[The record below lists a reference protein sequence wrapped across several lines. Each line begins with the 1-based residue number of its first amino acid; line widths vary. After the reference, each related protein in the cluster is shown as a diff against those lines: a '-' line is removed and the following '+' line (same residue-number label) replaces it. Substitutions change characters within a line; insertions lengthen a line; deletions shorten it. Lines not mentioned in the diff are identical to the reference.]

1 MTKNEDHLAR
11 KNKSKTEV
19 DDQESNAKVTYGTL
33 LTSLW
38 INYR

>member
-1 MTKNEDHLAR
+1 MTKNEDHLTR

-19 DDQESNAKVTYGTL
+19 DDQESNAKVTYWTL